1 LYACKLPYGPTT
13 DATHRVDELTWQTPQ
28 LGSAL
33 GFSARLI
40 ASKLAAGIPNF
51 NLDGDRGYGW
61 KTWRA
66 IRADQILENVG
77 EPNTPNP
84 TVDVRYIDV

>member
-1 LYACKLPYGPTT
+1 VK
-13 DATHRVDELTWQTPQ
+13 

-33 GFSARLI
+33 SFSAQLI
-40 ASKLAAGIPNF
+40 IDGMDDLPNF

-66 IRADQILENVG
+66 VNPDQINDISQ
-77 EPNTPNP
+77 
-84 TVDVRYIDV
+84 VDVNYIDWERGTGYDKKMY